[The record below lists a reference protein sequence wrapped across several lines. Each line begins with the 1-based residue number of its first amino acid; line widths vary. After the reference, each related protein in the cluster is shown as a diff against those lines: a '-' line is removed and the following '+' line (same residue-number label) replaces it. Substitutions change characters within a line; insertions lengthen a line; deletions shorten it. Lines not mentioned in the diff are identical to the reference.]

1 MRTEKL
7 NLSELFLLASSLL
20 QKYINCMGL
29 IESVSSYNYSLITNL
44 QKIRLQIV
52 WTKFLGGEE

>member
-7 NLSELFLLASSLL
+7 NLSELLLLASSLL
-20 QKYINCMGL
+20 QKYINCMVL
-29 IESVSSYNYSLITNL
+29 IEPVSSYNYSLITNL
-44 QKIRLQIV
+44 QKIRLQTV